1 METSWVLA
9 QPATE
14 RIMCGVAVPSSN
26 HVSALP
32 AAAAAAGLQER
43 AVRDHDNISVAL
55 ESLQSRW
62 KAARLPVAWLPERL
76 AALKRASLQ
85 LVASHITATLS
96 MITPEVEQIE
106 QQSMPG
112 YQPPK
117 PGAGKTCAGQ
127 LQLGSPGVAGK
138 LKEAVG
144 FVFRAHQFVGGF
156 DARCEGLA
164 QQLLELVAR
173 AAVE

>member
-1 METSWVLA
+1 
-9 QPATE
+9 
-14 RIMCGVAVPSSN
+14 
-26 HVSALP
+26 
-32 AAAAAAGLQER
+32 
-43 AVRDHDNISVAL
+43 
-55 ESLQSRW
+55 
-62 KAARLPVAWLPERL
+62 
-76 AALKRASLQ
+76 
-85 LVASHITATLS
+85 
-96 MITPEVEQIE
+96 MITPEVEQME

-117 PGAGKTCAGQ
+117 QGVGKTSAAQQQLGAG
-127 LQLGSPGVAGK
+127 GSPGVAVK

-156 DARCEGLA
+156 DANCEGLA